1 MPLLHYVE
9 NPNKIVLLLSK
20 LKEELFNQ
28 KSLYIDKS
36 SLLLTGI
43 PIYMSHP
50 NLIGKFWRN
59 MPVKGCCKLAMW
71 LKIDIEVS

>member
-43 PIYMSHP
+43 PIYEP
-50 NLIGKFWRN
+50 PKFDWEILEKYARE
-59 MPVKGCCKLAMW
+59 GL
-71 LKIDIEVS
+71 L